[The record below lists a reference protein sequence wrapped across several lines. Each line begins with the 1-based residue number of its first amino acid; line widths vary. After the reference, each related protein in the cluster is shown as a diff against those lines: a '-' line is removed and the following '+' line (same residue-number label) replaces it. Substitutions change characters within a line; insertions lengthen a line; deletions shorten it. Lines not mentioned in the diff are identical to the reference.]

1 MRVIVTRPGREAAQW
16 VAELGR
22 AGFEAL
28 ALPLIDIAPPADAQ
42 PLREAWRGLAGYAA
56 AMFVSGNAVH
66 HFFESNRPSAPMGW
80 GDAAIKTR
88 AWAPG
93 PGTREALLAA
103 GVPAALVDAP
113 AADAPQF
120 DSEALWQVVGARVR
134 SGDRVL
140 IVRGGDG
147 QGQGAG
153 RDWLAAQLAAA
164 GARAETVV
172 AYQRRSPQPSDAQL
186 ALARQAAAD
195 GSAWLFSSSEAI
207 ANLQG
212 LLPGQDWSLARA
224 IATHPRIAQAARD
237 AGFGVVCESRPAL
250 PAVVAALESIG

>member
-1 MRVIVTRPGREAAQW
+1 MRVIVTRPAREAAQW

-22 AGFEAL
+22 AGFEAHAL
-28 ALPLIDIAPPADAQ
+28 ALIDIVPPADAQ
-42 PLREAWRGLAGYAA
+42 PLREAWRDLANYAA

-66 HFFESNRPSAPMGW
+66 HFFESNRPPAPMGW

-120 DSEALWQVVGARVR
+120 DSEALWRVVGPRVR
-134 SGDRVL
+134 GGDRVL

-164 GARAETVV
+164 GARVETVV
-172 AYQRRSPQPSDAQL
+172 AYQRRSPQPGDAQL

-212 LLPGQDWSLARA
+212 LLPGQDWSRARA
-224 IATHPRIAQAARD
+224 IATHPRIAQAARN
-237 AGFGVVCESRPAL
+237 AGFGVVCESRPAVA
-250 PAVVAALESIG
+250 AVVAALESIG